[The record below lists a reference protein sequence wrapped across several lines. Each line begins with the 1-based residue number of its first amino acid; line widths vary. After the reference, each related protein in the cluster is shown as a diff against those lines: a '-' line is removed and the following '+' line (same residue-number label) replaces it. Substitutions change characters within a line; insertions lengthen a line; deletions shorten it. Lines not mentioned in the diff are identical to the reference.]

1 MIGGGLRLSGAF
13 GAHHF
18 TAQEVST
25 PWGTREGERTHASS
39 SGPESETTRRSTVK
53 VTQISSFIENRP
65 GRLHAA
71 CEALAARGVNIHT
84 LMLADTAEFGILRL
98 IVADPAAGKAALES
112 AGYIAHL
119 TEVVAVEVPDDAGG
133 LTRVLTQIDGAGLDI
148 EYMYAFS
155 TAVNKR
161 AVVIMRFSD
170 ADRAVAELQ
179 ARGVNLVAP
188 LTLLQ
193 G

>member
-1 MIGGGLRLSGAF
+1 M
-13 GAHHF
+13 
-18 TAQEVST
+18 
-25 PWGTREGERTHASS
+25 
-39 SGPESETTRRSTVK
+39 K

-71 CEALAARGVNIHT
+71 CEALAAKGVNIHT

-98 IVADPAAGKAALES
+98 IVADPAQGRAALEA
-112 AGYIAHL
+112 AGYIAKL

-133 LTRVLTQIDGAGLDI
+133 LSRVLAQADAAELNI

-155 TAVNKR
+155 TAVGKR
-161 AVVIMRFSD
+161 AVVIIRFTD
-170 ADRAVAELQ
+170 PDRAIDELLSRGINVIAPVA
-179 ARGVNLVAP
+179 
-188 LTLLQ
+188 LLQ